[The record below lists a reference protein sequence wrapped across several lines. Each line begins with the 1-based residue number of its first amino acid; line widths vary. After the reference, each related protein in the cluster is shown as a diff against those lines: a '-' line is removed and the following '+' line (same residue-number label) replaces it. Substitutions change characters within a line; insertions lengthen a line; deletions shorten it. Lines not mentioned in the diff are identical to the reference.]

1 MLVIYIF
8 ATVIIFYALNAVLSL
23 FSIYL
28 VNGDFETLY
37 LLLSIIIGILLYIS
51 SVLKKYISRSN

>member
-1 MLVIYIF
+1 MIVIYIF

-51 SVLKKYISRSN
+51 SLLKKYISRIN